1 MADRRIIGRR
11 IIDFHRIIWY
21 ISFDKNERLAM
32 TFEQLSIFV
41 AVAEREHLTRAAE
54 AIGLTP
60 SAVSAAIRNLEAYYR
75 VALFNRVG
83 RRIELTME
91 GRLFLDEARATLAR
105 ARSAELMLSELGGL
119 SRGRLAVQA
128 SQTVASYWLPPLLM
142 RFHAEYPGIE
152 LEFTIG
158 NTRSVAQAV
167 NAGTADIGFVEG
179 SVDDPALSVTRVAD
193 DALLVVTAPGHPF
206 ADGRPLTAL
215 QLVEETG
222 WIRREPG
229 SGTRSVF
236 ENTLRGLGVDPERLR
251 SVLVLPSNEAVLSAV
266 AAGPCAAVV
275 SGIAAAGRLAGG
287 ELVAANFSLPVRQFS
302 ILRHKERRPSRA
314 ASMLEK
320 MSLEQ
325 AG

>member
-1 MADRRIIGRR
+1 MADRQIIGRL
-11 IIDFHRIIWY
+11 IVDFHRIISHV
-21 ISFDKNERLAM
+21 SFDKNERLAM

-128 SQTVASYWLPPLLM
+128 SQTVASYWLPSLLM

-179 SVDDPALSVTRVAD
+179 SVDDPALAVMKVAD
-193 DALLVVTAPGHPF
+193 DALLAVVAPGHAF
-206 ADGRPLTAL
+206 STGQPLSAS

-222 WIRREPG
+222 WIMREKG
-229 SGTRSVF
+229 SGTRAAF
-236 ENTLRGLGVDPERLR
+236 EDTLRGLGVDPALLR
-251 SVLVLPSNEAVLSAV
+251 NVLTLPSNEAVLSAV

-275 SGIAAAGRLAGG
+275 SGIAVAGRLASG
-287 ELVAANFSLPVRQFS
+287 ELVAVNFSLPVRQFS

-314 ASMLEK
+314 ASMLER